1 MDQVKVALAVMKK
14 HGFWIL
20 VVVVVLVGV
29 GVWFTA
35 ARALAAAYEAR
46 KTALQTQYTTVNGIK
61 SESTGEE
68 AAHPNEERIE
78 RWSQRILK
86 NRKEALVAWERMYA
100 DQKNRNQWPGSLSRR
115 FHQMIRE
122 VEARGI
128 EIPNEFLEEYQTF
141 INQHFKVI
149 DQMINR
155 RKPKEVDRSKVA
167 GGPMGAG
174 YSTGGAEY
182 MGAPGGMEYGGE
194 EAGGDMMGYGVTSGV
209 EMEGIVDWN
218 DADYGRIQQGVYWV
232 TRPLTIEV
240 LLAQEDLWVYEALL
254 RSIKK
259 TNDKAGA
266 TNYYNA
272 AIKRIEALEIGQPAA
287 VSMKAAKSRIGMG
300 GPGGGGGGYGG
311 ESMGSEYGGEM
322 MEYGAE
328 MEADAAAGSAS
339 MGMDMGMG
347 GMGPGMG
354 TGATRSP
361 EQVKERLLRGRYVDM
376 TGEPQASDAQPFAEF
391 KLMPVHIYV
400 IMDQQK
406 LPDFLVSLA
415 NSEMPVD
422 VKQVSIQAGGKMN
435 PVSGGG
441 YGMGGMP
448 GGDMTGDYGG
458 MGGFGAMGSYGG
470 VDTGAEGGGD
480 YGGGGYGGAMGGY
493 SSRGAATSTHEVR
506 QDVPIE
512 IFGVIRIFNPP
523 DMEKLGTG
531 SATDESPEGSTAAL
545 PPADAPTM
553 VQPKPAPEAG
563 PGPAPEAP
571 GPAPAAPGPVPA
583 TPGPAPA
590 TPGPAPATP
599 GPAPAAPGPAANT

>member
-1 MDQVKVALAVMKK
+1 MDQVKVALAMVKK

-61 SESTGEE
+61 SESAGEN
-68 AAHPNEERIE
+68 ASHPNEERIE
-78 RWSQRILK
+78 KWSKRILA
-86 NRKEALVAWERMYA
+86 NRKEALRAWQAMYA
-100 DQKNRNQWPGSLSRR
+100 DQKQRNQWPRVLSPR
-115 FHQMIRE
+115 FLANIKAVEQRGAENTEIIRE
-122 VEARGI
+122 DR
-128 EIPNEFLEEYQTF
+128 EEYQTF
-141 INQHFKVI
+141 INKHFPAM
-149 DQMINR
+149 DQIINR
-155 RKPKEVDRSKVA
+155 RKPKKVEGARGPMAA
-167 GGPMGAG
+167 GGAMGGG
-174 YSTGGAEY
+174 YPGGGSDY
-182 MGAPGGMEYGGE
+182 MGVPGGTEYGGE
-194 EAGGDMMGYGVTSGV
+194 GAGGDMMGYNVTSGV
-209 EMEGIVDWN
+209 EMEGIVEWN

-232 TRPLTIEV
+232 TTPLTIEV

-254 RSIKK
+254 RSIAK
-259 TNDKAGA
+259 TNKQVEA

-287 VSMKAAKSRIGMG
+287 VAMKAAKSRIGMG

-311 ESMGSEYGGEM
+311 ESMGSEYGGES

-328 MEADAAAGSAS
+328 MGADVGSGG

-354 TGATRSP
+354 TGAARSP

-376 TGEPQASDAQPFAEF
+376 TGEPQASDSQPYAEF

-400 IMDQQK
+400 IMNQQK

-458 MGGFGAMGSYGG
+458 MGGFGAMDSYGG
-470 VDTGAEGGGD
+470 VDTGAEGGGG

-493 SSRGAATSTHEVR
+493 ASSGVATSTHEVR

-531 SATDESPEGSTAAL
+531 SATDESSEGSTAAL

-571 GPAPAAPGPVPA
+571 GPGPASPPGPAPAAPGPAPA
-583 TPGPAPA
+583 APGPAPA
-590 TPGPAPATP
+590 TPGPA
-599 GPAPAAPGPAANT
+599 ANT